1 MQAIRQGIH
10 HFPTIERVVFGQPA
24 AEAVSAEV
32 QRAGARRVMLLVSS
46 TLNQS
51 TDEVRKIER
60 ALGDRHAITVDGVP
74 QHTTRNGVSA
84 SVNAAINAKADLLI
98 AVGGGSVIDAAKMVT
113 LCMRHNIVDE
123 HLEKLDDFEIRIDES
138 GRLVRPEFEGPS
150 VRMIAVPSTLN
161 GGEYNSGCLVTDTR
175 RKHKQTFAH
184 PLMVPMAIVLA
195 SDISAHTPPTLWLGS
210 ATRALDH
217 AIEAL
222 LSNTPTPLVDAVVLD
237 GIARM
242 VRSLR
247 TWKADPESASA
258 RADCQVASW
267 LCSFGISSR
276 GQYGGVMMGLSHA
289 VGHVLGGTCGVP
301 HYFCTPVLMPAVL
314 RWLAPATVEKQGQLA
329 NALGNQQASAADAF
343 GALVKELGLPASLKD
358 VGVEPAQFEQIA
370 KLTMHEIFIRGSA
383 RQVQSP
389 QDIVEILQMAA

>member
-1 MQAIRQGIH
+1 MQTIPSGIH

-24 AEAVSAEV
+24 AEAISAEV
-32 QRAGARRVMLLVSS
+32 QRAGATRVMLLVSS
-46 TLNQS
+46 TLNRS

-74 QHTTRNGVSA
+74 QHSTRVGVSA
-84 SVNAAINAKADLLI
+84 AVNAAIGASADLVV

-123 HLEKLDDFEIRIDES
+123 HLQKLDDFEIRLDDH
-138 GRLVRPEFEGPS
+138 GRLVRPEFEGPT
-150 VRMIAVPSTLN
+150 VRVIAVPSTLN

-175 RKHKQTFAH
+175 RKHKQTFGH
-184 PLMVPMAIVLA
+184 PLMVPKTIVLA
-195 SDISAHTPPTLWLGS
+195 SDICVHTPPALWLGS

-222 LSNTPTPLVDAVVLD
+222 LSTTPTPLSDAVVLD

-247 TWKADPESASA
+247 KWKTDPDSASA
-258 RADCQVASW
+258 RAECQVASW

-301 HYFCTPVLMPAVL
+301 HYFCTPVLMPSVL
-314 RWLAPATVEKQGQLA
+314 RWLAPATVEKQRLLA
-329 NALGNQQASAADAF
+329 RALGNEDASAADAF
-343 GALVKELGLPASLKD
+343 GALVRELGLPSSLKD
-358 VGVEPAQFEQIA
+358 VGVEPGQFDQIA
-370 KLTMHEIFIRGSA
+370 KLTMHEIFVHGSA
-383 RQVQSP
+383 RRVQGP
-389 QDIVEILQMAA
+389 QDIVEILQMAT

>member
-1 MQAIRQGIH
+1 MQAIRPGIH
-10 HFPTIERVVFGQPA
+10 HFPAIERVVFGQSA
-24 AEAVSAEV
+24 AEGVSAEV
-32 QRAGARRVMLLVSS
+32 HRAEAHRVMLLVSS
-46 TLNQS
+46 TLNRS

-60 ALGDRHAITVDGVP
+60 ALGGRHATTIDGVP
-74 QHTTRNGVSA
+74 QHTTRTGVSTA
-84 SVNAAINAKADLLI
+84 VNAAIKANTDLVVAI
-98 AVGGGSVIDAAKMVT
+98 GGGSVIDAAKMVT
-113 LCMRHNIVDE
+113 LCMRHNMVDE
-123 HLEKLDDFEIRIDES
+123 HLEKLDDFEIKIDES
-138 GRLVRPEFEGPS
+138 GRLVLPAYEGPS

-161 GGEYNSGCLVTDTR
+161 GGEFNSGCLVTDTR
-175 RKHKQTFAH
+175 RKHKQTFGH
-184 PLMVPMAIVLA
+184 PLMVPKAIVLP
-195 SDISAHTPPTLWLGS
+195 SDITVHTPPLLWLGS

-222 LSNTPTPLVDAVVLD
+222 LSNTPTPLADAVVLD

-247 TWKADPESASA
+247 AWKNDPDSARA

-301 HYFCTPVLMPAVL
+301 HYFCTPVLMPSVL
-314 RWLAPATVEKQGQLA
+314 RWLAPATADKQRLLA
-329 NALGNQQASAADAF
+329 RALGNEEASAADALY
-343 GALVKELGLPASLKD
+343 ALAKELGLPASLKD

-370 KLTMHEIFIRGSA
+370 KLAMREIFIRGSA
-383 RQVQSP
+383 RQVEGP
-389 QDIVEILQMAA
+389 QNIVEILRMAA

>member
-1 MQAIRQGIH
+1 MQAIRPGIH
-10 HFPTIERVVFGQPA
+10 HFPAIERVVFGQPA

-46 TLNQS
+46 TLNRS

-60 ALGDRHAITVDGVP
+60 ALGDKHAKTVDGVP
-74 QHTTRNGVSA
+74 QHTTRTGVSFA
-84 SVNAAINAKADLLI
+84 VNAAMKANADLLVAI
-98 AVGGGSVIDAAKMVT
+98 GGGSVIDAAKMVT
-113 LCMRHNIVDE
+113 LCMRHNMVDE
-123 HLEKLDDFEIRIDES
+123 HLEKLDEFEIKIDES
-138 GRLVRPEFEGPS
+138 GRVVLPAYEGPS

-175 RKHKQTFAH
+175 RKHKQTFGH
-184 PLMVPMAIVLA
+184 PLMVPKAIVLP
-195 SDISAHTPPTLWLGS
+195 SDITGHTPPTLWLGS

-222 LSNTPTPLVDAVVLD
+222 LSNTSTPLADAVVLD

-247 TWKADPESASA
+247 AWKNDPDSTSA
-258 RADCQVASW
+258 RAECQVASW

-301 HYFCTPVLMPAVL
+301 HYFCTPVLMPSVL
-314 RWLAPATVEKQGQLA
+314 RWLAPATADKQRLLA
-329 NALGNQQASAADAF
+329 RALGIEEASAADAF
-343 GALVKELGLPASLKD
+343 GALVKELGLPASLKE
-358 VGVEPAQFEQIA
+358 VNVEPAQFEQIA
-370 KLTMHEIFIRGSA
+370 KLAMHEIFIRGSA
-383 RQVQSP
+383 RQVEGP
-389 QDIVEILQMAA
+389 QDIVGILRMAA

>member
-1 MQAIRQGIH
+1 MQAIHAGIH
-10 HFPTIERVVFGQPA
+10 HFPTTERVVFGQSA

-46 TLNQS
+46 TLNRF

-60 ALGDRHAITVDGVP
+60 ALGEKHATTIDGVP
-74 QHTTRNGVSA
+74 QHTTRTGVSVA
-84 SVNAAINAKADLLI
+84 VNAAIKANADLVVAI
-98 AVGGGSVIDAAKMVT
+98 GGGSVIDAAKMVT
-113 LCMRHNIVDE
+113 LCMRHHIVDE
-123 HLEKLDDFEIRIDES
+123 HLQRLDDFEIRIDDS
-138 GRLVRPEFEGPS
+138 GRPVRPEFEGPA

-184 PLMVPMAIVLA
+184 PLMVPKAIVLP
-195 SDISAHTPPTLWLGS
+195 SDITAHTPPALWLGS

-222 LSNTPTPLVDAVVLD
+222 LSNTPTPLADAVVLD

-242 VRSLR
+242 VRSLSA
-247 TWKADPESASA
+247 WKADTDSASA

-301 HYFCTPVLMPAVL
+301 HYCCTPVLMPSVL
-314 RWLAPATVEKQGQLA
+314 RWLAPATAEKQKLLA
-329 NALGNQQASAADAF
+329 GALGNSDVSAADAF

-358 VGVEPAQFEQIA
+358 VSVEPGQFEQIA
-370 KLTMHEIFIRGSA
+370 KLTMHEIFIHGAA
-383 RQVQSP
+383 RRVEGP
-389 QDIVEILQMAA
+389 QDIVEILRMAA